1 MQSTVDSDETSRQCS
16 FVPLSNLK
24 GQYFQA
30 AGTDPYVSVLY
41 AWLAGMP
48 DPSREGAKD
57 QTGFQRTEFYSGTLL
72 YSRTA
77 CLSSGSGCVQQQLL
91 GDGPGF

>member
-1 MQSTVDSDETSRQCS
+1 VQSTVDSDETSRQCS

-57 QTGFQRTEFYSGTLL
+57 QTSRGPSTTRSTLL

>member
-1 MQSTVDSDETSRQCS
+1 M
-16 FVPLSNLK
+16 PLSNLK

-57 QTGFQRTEFYSGTLL
+57 QTCFQRTEYYEKYLTVLQNGLPVIRIGMRSATVTG
-72 YSRTA
+72 
-77 CLSSGSGCVQQQLL
+77 
-91 GDGPGF
+91 